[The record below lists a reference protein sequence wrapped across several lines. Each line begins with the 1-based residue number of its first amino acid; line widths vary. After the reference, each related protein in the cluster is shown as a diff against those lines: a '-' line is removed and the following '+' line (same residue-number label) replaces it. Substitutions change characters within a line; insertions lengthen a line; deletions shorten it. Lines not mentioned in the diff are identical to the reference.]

1 MSAWGRLS
9 SATLVVVLL
18 AGCGRGSTTSS
29 TSQAGQRAVAAA
41 GPSMHVD
48 TSVTSLALAPTVE
61 DARAVAV
68 SWVAATGELLKMG
81 PIGRNEFIRT
91 RAATASAATMAEN
104 LQDDLAR
111 LADRLP
117 IPETELRLIE
127 TPITADVSIDSATGQ
142 ARAQVWSVVVFGA
155 KDLGAP
161 RMVFRTSELVLVVEA
176 REWRLASFTA
186 TEGPTPIATD
196 ALPSDWESFAI
207 VAGWPP
213 AGGGAG

>member
-1 MSAWGRLS
+1 MSALARTS
-9 SATLVVVLL
+9 SAALVVVLL
-18 AGCGRGSTTSS
+18 AGCGQGSNPSS
-29 TSQAGQRAVAAA
+29 TSQVGPRAVAAA
-41 GPSMHVD
+41 GQSVDVD
-48 TSVTSLALAPTVE
+48 TSVTSLAIAPTVE

-81 PIGRNEFIRT
+81 PIGRNELIRT
-91 RAATASAATMAEN
+91 RAASASAATMAEN
-104 LQDDLAR
+104 LQDDLAK

-117 IPETELRLIE
+117 IPATELRLIE

-176 REWRLASFTA
+176 GEWRLASFTA
-186 TEGPTPIATD
+186 TDGPTPIATD
-196 ALPSDWESFAI
+196 ALPSDWDSFAI

-213 AGGGAG
+213 AGGGAD